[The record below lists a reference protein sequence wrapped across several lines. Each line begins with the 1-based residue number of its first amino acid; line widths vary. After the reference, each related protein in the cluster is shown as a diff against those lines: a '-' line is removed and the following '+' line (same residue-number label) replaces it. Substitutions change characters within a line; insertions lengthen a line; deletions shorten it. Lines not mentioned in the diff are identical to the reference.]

1 MKQTALRYA
10 PEAAWLE
17 LSHAP
22 KSLISASGRRQ
33 AVETLQG
40 RRVAA
45 FCGIGNP
52 AGFQRTLERCGA
64 VVAGFREF
72 PDHHAYDRTDI
83 ESLAAWCDELDAEM
97 AVCTAKDLVKLGI
110 ERLGR
115 LPLWAVAIEL
125 EFVSGQQEFEARL
138 QLLLGAAGE

>member
-1 MKQTALRYA
+1 MRPPAT
-10 PEAAWLE
+10 E
-17 LSHAP
+17 
-22 KSLISASGRRQ
+22 
-33 AVETLQG
+33 AVERCSG
-40 RRVAA
+40 KRVAA

-52 AGFQRTLERCGA
+52 AGFQRTLESCG
-64 VVAGFREF
+64 VVLAAFREF

-138 QLLLGAAGE
+138 QLLFGAAGE